1 MPYYELLRRKQICQ
15 LRYAEH
21 VRREEAARTDPD
33 SLTNGPMVDFIRRLF
48 PLRLFVAFVY
58 KSDDRINKLA
68 ISRCRS
74 AGSD

>member
-1 MPYYELLRRKQICQ
+1 MNYSVQ

-33 SLTNGPMVDFIRRLF
+33 SLANGPMVDFIRRLF
-48 PLRLFVAFVY
+48 PLWLIVGFVY

-68 ISRCRS
+68 ISRS
-74 AGSD
+74 LSLQ